1 MQRVSFNN
9 KNSVFFNALK
19 DKVDTYFKSN
29 NIKETGNYK
38 LYIKTIIL
46 CLSAVSFYTIL
57 VFFTPQ
63 NIFLSLLLCALL
75 GINLAAIGFNVMH
88 DGAHGSFST
97 KTWVNE
103 LMGYSLNF
111 MGGSVYLW
119 KYKHNVNH
127 HSFTNIEG
135 MDEDIDIKPW
145 IRIHPDQKKHW
156 FHRFQHVYW
165 AILYCVTYI
174 LWVFVQDFKKY
185 FTGKIG
191 DIPFRKMDLKEHII
205 FWVGKLFYVG
215 AFLVLPMFTVGV
227 LETVIGYLTIACV
240 CGFIIAV
247 VFQLA
252 HIVEDATFET
262 PNVQNYKVENE
273 WAVHQIQTTANFA
286 TKSKIVSWFT
296 GGLNFQV
303 EHHLFPRISH
313 VHYPKISEL
322 VRETCAQFN
331 IQYLE
336 FPTVLS
342 AVKSHVVHLKHVG
355 TA

>member
-1 MQRVSFNN
+1 MQKVSFNN

-19 DKVDTYFKSN
+19 EKVDSYFKTN
-29 NIKETGNYK
+29 NIKETGNFK
-38 LYIKTIIL
+38 LYLKTIIL
-46 CLSAVSFYTIL
+46 AVTAISLYTIL
-57 VFFTPQ
+57 VFFTP
-63 NIFLSLLLCALL
+63 NSWISLIMCAFLGL
-75 GINLAAIGFNVMH
+75 NLAAIGFNTMH

-103 LMGYSLNF
+103 MMGYSLNA

-135 MDEDIDIKPW
+135 MDDDIDIKPW
-145 IRIHPDQKKHW
+145 IRVHDDQEKHW
-156 FHRFQHVYW
+156 YHRFQHVYW
-165 AILYCVTYI
+165 VVLYGVTYL
-174 LWVFVQDFKKY
+174 LWIFVQDFKKY
-185 FTGKIG
+185 FTGKVG
-191 DIPFRKMDLKEHII
+191 DLPFRKMDTKEHII
-205 FWVGKLFYVG
+205 FWVSKLLYVA
-215 AFLVLPMFTVGV
+215 AFIVLPIFKIGV
-227 LETVIGYLTIACV
+227 AETVIGFSVIAFI
-240 CGFIIAV
+240 CGFAIAV

-252 HIVEDATFET
+252 HIVEDASFEMPT
-262 PNVQNYKVENE
+262 SDNHKVETE

-313 VHYPKISEL
+313 VHYPKISQL
-322 VRETCAQFN
+322 VRETCEQFG
-331 IQYLE
+331 ITYIE

-342 AVKSHVVHLKHVG
+342 AVRSHVVHLKHVG
-355 TA
+355 RS